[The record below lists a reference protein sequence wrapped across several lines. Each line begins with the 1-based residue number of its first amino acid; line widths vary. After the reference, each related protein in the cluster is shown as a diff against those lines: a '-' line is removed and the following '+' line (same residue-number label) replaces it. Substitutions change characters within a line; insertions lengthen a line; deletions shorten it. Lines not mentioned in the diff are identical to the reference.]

1 MLFSEDSHKLARIVS
16 SIIISTMAVCIM
28 ALSAMFV
35 LSDYLSSPDNLPTAS
50 ADTFTPAAKAD
61 TSLSAMDSKSVYP
74 IREYQAR
81 HYHPYVKPKPKV
93 VPPPPSAP
101 PPPEPMPVQ
110 PAGSYQSYAMSLFSA
125 YGWSSSEFSC
135 LNNLW
140 TRESGWNPQ
149 AANPY
154 SGAFGI
160 PQALPGSKMA
170 TAGADWATDG
180 DTQVRWGLG
189 YIKSTY
195 GSPCGAWGH
204 ELATG
209 AY

>member
-1 MLFSEDSHKLARIVS
+1 MLLSEDSHKLARIVS
-16 SIIISTMAVCIM
+16 SIVITLMAVCLM
-28 ALSAMFV
+28 ALSAMYV
-35 LSDYLSSPDNLPTAS
+35 LADYLAPQNTLPVAS
-50 ADTFTPAAKAD
+50 AASFSPAAKAD
-61 TSLSAMDSKSVYP
+61 ISQGVSYAKSTYP
-74 IREYQAR
+74 IHQYQAR

-93 VPPPPSAP
+93 VSAPPPP

-110 PAGSYQSYAMSLFSA
+110 PAGSYQGYAQSLFPS
-125 YGWSSSEFSC
+125 YGWASSEFSC
-135 LNNLW
+135 LDSLW

-180 DTQVRWGLG
+180 DTQIRWGLG
-189 YIKSTY
+189 YIKSIY

-204 ELATG
+204 EEATG
-209 AY
+209 SY